1 MMRSI
6 CPFSC
11 SSSLSRT
18 RSLTSSPAY
27 LARHARSV
35 FTCTPCLRAS
45 SVAARPASSSR
56 RIATICASVK
66 RLFRIG
72 WVSFAGLLRGRKP
85 TVILGL
91 VSGAQAPVHH
101 REHAHDRVGRDR
113 LGRVHVLSRSP
124 GVGPDEARG
133 ERLFL
138 GS

>member
-85 TVILGL
+85 TVSLGL

-101 REHAHDRVGRDR
+101 REHAPDRVGRDR
-113 LGRVHVLSRSP
+113 ERRVHDLRREPVEVRLEDR
-124 GVGPDEARG
+124 DQH
-133 ERLFL
+133 LFL
-138 GS
+138 